1 LYEEEKVIPV
11 LLINSPFRVYEIT
24 VKYFYI
30 VYSTFFIT
38 KTKTTMKHLI
48 RNTAFAL
55 LLGSTVASCKKSASN
70 ETTAA
75 VLSQDEKTLIVAAGF
90 NGNWAEKTAD
100 GSYLIEGDILLS
112 AAQLN
117 EMAGTKPDHEFIIA
131 NEEHYRTTRI
141 VSTPSTGQRI
151 ITVRL
156 GSGFP
161 SYYSTGLDQALAR
174 YNNLNLKI
182 RFQRV
187 TSGGNIV
194 ITGANLGTTSTGG
207 CILGQASGFPTAS
220 GNPSSGFTLSTSS
233 CATSYLS
240 TANKADEVIAHEI
253 GHCIGFRHTDYMN
266 RSSCGQNANEGSA
279 GVGAVHIP
287 GTPTTVTGSYNSWM
301 MACTNNNP
309 AFSASD
315 GTALN
320 YVY

>member
-1 LYEEEKVIPV
+1 MKQILRITALV
-11 LLINSPFRVYEIT
+11 LL
-24 VKYFYI
+24 
-30 VYSTFFIT
+30 
-38 KTKTTMKHLI
+38 M
-48 RNTAFAL
+48 
-55 LLGSTVASCKKSASN
+55 GSAVASCKKASN
-70 ETTAA
+70 DVTAA
-75 VLSQDEKTLIVAAGF
+75 NALSQDEKTMIVAAGF
-90 NGNWAEKTAD
+90 NGNWAERTAEGD
-100 GSYLIEGDILLS
+100 YLIEGDILMTT
-112 AAQLN
+112 AQLK
-117 EMAGTKPDHEFIIA
+117 EMAGVQPAHELIVA
-131 NEEHYRTTRI
+131 NTEHYRTTNV
-141 VSTPSTGQRI
+141 VSTPASGQRT

-194 ITGANLGTTSTGG
+194 ITGRNLGTSGGG
-207 CILGQASGFPTAS
+207 CILGQASGFPTSS
-220 GNPSSGFTLSTSS
+220 GNPSSGFVLSTSS
-233 CATSYLS
+233 CATSYLN

-266 RSSCGQNANEGSA
+266 RSSCGQNVNEGTA

-301 MACTNNNP
+301 MACTNNSP
-309 AFSASD
+309 TFSSAD

>member
-1 LYEEEKVIPV
+1 
-11 LLINSPFRVYEIT
+11 
-24 VKYFYI
+24 
-30 VYSTFFIT
+30 
-38 KTKTTMKHLI
+38 MKKLI
-48 RNTAFAL
+48 RNSAFAL
-55 LLGSTVASCKKSASN
+55 LLGSAVASCKKTANTETDANGLSA
-70 ETTAA
+70 
-75 VLSQDEKTLIVAAGF
+75 DEKTLIVAAGF

-100 GSYLIEGDILLS
+100 GSYLVEGDILLS
-112 AAQLN
+112 PAQLK
-117 EMAGTKPDHEFIIA
+117 EMAGSNPAHELIVA
-131 NEEHYRTTRI
+131 NEEHYRTTNV
-141 VSTPSTGQRI
+141 VSTPASGQRT

-187 TSGGNIV
+187 TTGGNIV
-194 ITGANLGTTSTGG
+194 ISGANLGTSGGG

-233 CATSYLS
+233 CATSYLN
-240 TANKADEVIAHEI
+240 TANKADEVMAHEI

-279 GVGAVHIP
+279 GVGAVWIP

-309 AFSASD
+309 AFSTSD